1 MKKKIIITLVT
12 ICIISLVFLIV
23 KGIIFGWDTEYI
35 NMMPGPILSVK
46 NGNIVEIGYSTGEDV
61 VEYEVYNFKDNYN
74 IEIIS
79 LKRLTIF
86 FLLNIFF
93 TTMYSVVVYKNKI
106 YNKKIDVLLSL
117 LVLFIPLLITYFVIC
132 SQFSVVV

>member
-12 ICIISLVFLIV
+12 ICIISLVFLI
-23 KGIIFGWDTEYI
+23 
-35 NMMPGPILSVK
+35 
-46 NGNIVEIGYSTGEDV
+46 
-61 VEYEVYNFKDNYN
+61 
-74 IEIIS
+74 
-79 LKRLTIF
+79 
-86 FLLNIFF
+86 
-93 TTMYSVVVYKNKI
+93 YKNKI